1 MLHPYM
7 HYFVQKRCT
16 TIWKINENKLDFYS
30 LTFVLSGS
38 ANYIING
45 KEYRP
50 SAGNVVFVKPG
61 ETRKAWTEGM
71 YCTAIDFHLRDG
83 EDIDL
88 GPVTWRTDFDRFSN
102 LFQEIK
108 YEWLQKKEGYQLK
121 CQALFALVLHQ
132 LLYTEDSCKRNRH
145 VETLKRYILEHY
157 CEDLPM
163 KKLADYVGLNPVY
176 CGALFKKKEGRT
188 IADFINQVRINKAAD
203 LLQTGE
209 YNVGE
214 VAERVGFRDI
224 CFFSNSFKRYTG
236 IAPKKFK
243 SG

>member
-7 HYFVQKRCT
+7 RYFVQKECT
-16 TIWKINENKLDFYS
+16 PAWEINGNAIDFYA
-30 LTFVLSGS
+30 LTFILSG
-38 ANYIING
+38 NVDYIISG
-45 KEYRP
+45 RAYHFT
-50 SAGNVVFVKPG
+50 AGTVVLVRPG

-71 YCTAIDFHLRDG
+71 QCTAIDFDLQDG

-88 GPVTWRTDFDRFSN
+88 ETVTVRTDLDSFYK
-102 LFQEIK
+102 LFREIK

-132 LLYTEDSCKRNRH
+132 LLYVEDSIKRNQH
-145 VETLKRYILEHY
+145 VEALKRYILEHY

-163 KKLADYVGLNPVY
+163 KRLADYVGLNPVY

-188 IADFINQVRINKAAD
+188 VAEFINSVRINKAVD

-209 YNVGE
+209 YNIGE
-214 VAERVGFRDI
+214 VAELVGFKDI
-224 CFFSNSFKRYTG
+224 SFFSNSFKRYTG
-236 IAPKKFK
+236 IAPKKFMHA
-243 SG
+243 